1 MSFVKRLEFGNYTLK
16 FGDKK
21 VLLDMFDEIV
31 MPSFLEMKYVRKLGD
46 SSEYFFLD
54 TELIVLDDNAEEPV
68 LGITGRIVKNTK
80 LKRDQIFKEGELVDD
95 KDEMESAPSSMF
107 LLILNNHRLILTREV
122 AGAPTIQH
130 FQSTSQYC
138 LSQAYKDFI
147 NKEYDEADDAKQKNP
162 NLDRVTKKKLKEDTP
177 SPFLRITPLPDKE
190 SLDDFIGRFKTINKL
205 SIKLL
210 PTNREE
216 IDNDD
221 FWAVLDQGREDM
233 GEDSTA
239 KVEFTSN
246 TTGLDNAQVLGKTTA
261 ATALGNSSVD
271 IKGTDEHGDSLKGN
285 NDNFS
290 LSIEIDELSRD
301 ATKAAATQFKLFNT
315 LAGSGAITMPAVAD
329 AAVDIVKTLFR
340 RFK

>member
-1 MSFVKRLEFGNYTLK
+1 MSFAKRLEFGNYTLK
-16 FGDKK
+16 FGEKK

-80 LKRDQIFKEGELVDD
+80 LKRDQIFKEKKLVDD
-95 KDEMESAPSSMF
+95 KNEMESAPSSIF

-122 AGAPTIQH
+122 AGAPTIQN

-147 NKEYDEADDAKQKNP
+147 NKKYNEADDAKKEDPTLNHI
-162 NLDRVTKKKLKEDTP
+162 TKKKLKEDTP

-221 FWAVLDQGREDM
+221 FWAEMEQCRENM

-239 KVEFTSN
+239 KVEFSSN
-246 TTGLDNAQVLGKTTA
+246 KTGLDNDQVLGKTTT

-290 LSIEIDELSRD
+290 LSIELDELSRD
-301 ATKAAATQFKLFNT
+301 VTKAAVIQFKQFNS
-315 LAGSGAITMPAVAD
+315 LADSGAITMPAVAD
-329 AAVDIVKTLFR
+329 AAITAVKRLFG

>member
-1 MSFVKRLEFGNYTLK
+1 MSFVKRLEFGNFTLK
-16 FGDKK
+16 FGEKK

-31 MPSFLEMKYVRKLGD
+31 MPSFIEMKYVRKFSD

-54 TELIVLDDNAEEPV
+54 TELIVLDDNAEEPI
-68 LGITGRIVKNTK
+68 LGITGRLVNNTK
-80 LKRDQIFKEGELVDD
+80 LKRDQVFTAGNLVDD
-95 KDEMESAPSSMF
+95 KDEIESAPSSVF
-107 LLILNNHRLILTREV
+107 LLILNSHRLILTREV
-122 AGAPTIQH
+122 AGAPTIQN
-130 FQSTSQYC
+130 FQSISQYC
-138 LSQAYKDFI
+138 LNQAYKDFI
-147 NKEYDEADDAKQKNP
+147 NKKYDEADEARIKNP
-162 NLDRVTKKKLKEDTP
+162 DIKRVTKKQLREDTP
-177 SPFLRITPLPDKE
+177 SPHLRITPLPDKE
-190 SLDDFIGRFKTINKL
+190 SIENFIGRFKTINKL

-221 FWAVLDQGREDM
+221 FWATLDQGREDM

-246 TTGLDNAQVLGKTTA
+246 KTGLDNEQVLDKTTS

-271 IKGTDEHGDSLKGN
+271 LKGTDENGDSLKGN

-290 LSIEIDELSRD
+290 LSIELDELSRD
-301 ATKAAATQFKLFNT
+301 VKKSAISQFKLFNN
-315 LAGSGAITMPAVAD
+315 LADSGAITMPAVAQ
-329 AAVDIVKTLFR
+329 ATLVAVKTLFG

>member
-16 FGDKK
+16 FGENK

-54 TELIVLDDNAEEPV
+54 TELVVLDDNPQKPTI
-68 LGITGRIVKNTK
+68 GITGRIVKNTK
-80 LKRDQIFKEGELVDD
+80 LKRDQIFKEGGLVDD
-95 KDEMESAPSSMF
+95 KDELESAPSSVF

-122 AGAPTIQH
+122 AGAPTIQN
-130 FQSTSQYC
+130 FQSASQYC
-138 LSQAYKDFI
+138 LNQAYKDFI
-147 NKEYDEADDAKQKNP
+147 NQEYDEARNAKKQNP
-162 NLDRVTKKKLKEDTP
+162 QLSSVTKKKLRESTP
-177 SPFLRITPLPDKE
+177 SPRLRITPLPDKE

-221 FWAVLDQGREDM
+221 FWSALDQGREDM
-233 GEDSTA
+233 GEASTA
-239 KVEFTSN
+239 KVDFTNN
-246 TTGLDNAQVLGKTTA
+246 TAGLNKVQVLGKTST

-271 IKGTDEHGDSLKGN
+271 LKGTDEHGDSLKGN
-285 NDNFS
+285 NDSFS
-290 LSIEIDELSRD
+290 LSIEVDELSKEVTES
-301 ATKAAATQFKLFNT
+301 AKTQFKLFNS
-315 LAGSGAITMPAVAD
+315 LADSGAITIPVVAD
-329 AAVDIVKTLFR
+329 AAISTVKTLFR

>member
-147 NKEYDEADDAKQKNP
+147 NKEYDKADDAKQKNP

-210 PTNREE
+210 
-216 IDNDD
+216 
-221 FWAVLDQGREDM
+221 L
-233 GEDSTA
+233 
-239 KVEFTSN
+239 
-246 TTGLDNAQVLGKTTA
+246 
-261 ATALGNSSVD
+261 
-271 IKGTDEHGDSLKGN
+271 
-285 NDNFS
+285 
-290 LSIEIDELSRD
+290 
-301 ATKAAATQFKLFNT
+301 
-315 LAGSGAITMPAVAD
+315 
-329 AAVDIVKTLFR
+329 
-340 RFK
+340 